1 MNQRFALVTA
11 NSVIPEA
18 LPEDA
23 DIVHTFDFQGVQW
36 PPMIEDLARR
46 RTRMVRLIAINSPV
60 CMNMGQIF
68 GLRLKVKEMDKEA
81 LDEAPQQEHVH
92 CSQRAQTPTPVFV
105 SRSRPPPPRTLYE
118 WDAFGTLLLAT
129 VACGRKNAVAASTRV
144 QKPRVWDLFGP
155 QNMERT

>member
-11 NSVIPEA
+11 NSVIVEA

-23 DIVHTFDFQGVQW
+23 DTVHTFDFQGVQW

-81 LDEAPQQEHVH
+81 LVGEMKKTKERGSKSTNSNTCIRFP
-92 CSQRAQTPTPVFV
+92 SPP
-105 SRSRPPPPRTLYE
+105 PPPPRTLYE

-129 VACGRKNAVAASTRV
+129 VACGRKNAVTASTRV